1 MSAIKKILTAVIEYF
16 VSGRAKAD
24 AQKVESIVFK
34 VAPFLESA
42 AAIAAGIDPGLH
54 IAVDVIHAIRAR
66 YPSLFSGYELTPQE
80 KNLYLLGIAGDLV
93 EAHYPNIDTTIARS
107 AVQLAFLGNRK

>member
-1 MSAIKKILTAVIEYF
+1 MNAIKSLFRVIFEYF
-16 VSGRAKAD
+16 TSGRAKAD
-24 AQKVESIVFK
+24 IEKVESIVFA

-54 IAVDVIHAIRAR
+54 IALDVIAGIKAK
-66 YPSLFSGYELTPQE
+66 YPGLFDGSQRTTHE
-80 KNLYLLGIAGDLV
+80 KNLYMLGIAGDLV